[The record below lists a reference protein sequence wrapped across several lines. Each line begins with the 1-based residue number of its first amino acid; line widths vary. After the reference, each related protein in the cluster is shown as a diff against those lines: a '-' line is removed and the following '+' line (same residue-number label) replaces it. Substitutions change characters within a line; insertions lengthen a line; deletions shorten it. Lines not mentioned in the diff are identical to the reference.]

1 MTALV
6 DTGWVA
12 AGPRA
17 GIADGDRRE
26 VSLADGRFVLL
37 VGAAGRVFA
46 CAADCPHQDSPLCD
60 APVEGTVLTCPLH
73 FWQWDLVDGAPLG
86 IAELPLPVFEV
97 REEDGEILV
106 RVES

>member
-1 MTALV
+1 
-6 DTGWVA
+6 
-12 AGPRA
+12 
-17 GIADGDRRE
+17 
-26 VSLADGRFVLL
+26 
-37 VGAAGRVFA
+37 
-46 CAADCPHQDSPLCD
+46 
-60 APVEGTVLTCPLH
+60 VLTCPLH